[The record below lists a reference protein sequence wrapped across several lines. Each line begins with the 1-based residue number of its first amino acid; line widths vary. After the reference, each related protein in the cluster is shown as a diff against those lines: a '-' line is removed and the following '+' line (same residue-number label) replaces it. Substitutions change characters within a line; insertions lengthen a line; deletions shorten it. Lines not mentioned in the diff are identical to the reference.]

1 MVKQLNQLLFK
12 FLWKGT
18 DKVTRLSTINDY
30 GEGGLKMIDLE
41 SMVKALRLAWLK
53 RIFNAN
59 DGTWKRYLQHQL
71 KTFGGLFFFNC
82 NYDVNDYTITSQFYR
97 ELLLWWSQF
106 RETFATDLNWT
117 NIIWNNK
124 EIRIDKKPIYYK
136 KYFDSGITHI
146 HDLRLD
152 LNINDSFSYVSNK
165 IRKISFLQWAGL
177 RHSIPDFLKD
187 DRDYIYTLTPS
198 SLQINNNIFDVKKKK
213 SKDYYSLL
221 VMKKSQPPNIVHK
234 WKSDFNISDDL
245 LRESFILPHSV
256 ALESYVK
263 AFQVNFHIFYS

>member
-1 MVKQLNQLLFK
+1 M
-12 FLWKGT
+12 
-18 DKVTRLSTINDY
+18 
-30 GEGGLKMIDLE
+30 
-41 SMVKALRLAWLK
+41 
-53 RIFNAN
+53 
-59 DGTWKRYLQHQL
+59 
-71 KTFGGLFFFNC
+71 
-82 NYDVNDYTITSQFYR
+82 
-97 ELLLWWSQF
+97 
-106 RETFATDLNWT
+106 
-117 NIIWNNK
+117 
-124 EIRIDKKPIYYK
+124 
-136 KYFDSGITHI
+136 
-146 HDLRLD
+146 
-152 LNINDSFSYVSNK
+152 
-165 IRKISFLQWAGL
+165 
-177 RHSIPDFLKD
+177 KD

>member
-1 MVKQLNQLLFK
+1 M
-12 FLWKGT
+12 
-18 DKVTRLSTINDY
+18 
-30 GEGGLKMIDLE
+30 
-41 SMVKALRLAWLK
+41 
-53 RIFNAN
+53 
-59 DGTWKRYLQHQL
+59 
-71 KTFGGLFFFNC
+71 
-82 NYDVNDYTITSQFYR
+82 
-97 ELLLWWSQF
+97 
-106 RETFATDLNWT
+106 NWT

-124 EIRIDKKPIYYK
+124 EIGIDKKPIYYK

-152 LNINDSFSYVSNK
+152 LTINDSFSYVLNK

-177 RHSIPDFLKD
+177 RHSIPDFLKG
-187 DRDYIYTLTPS
+187 DRDYIYTLMPS
-198 SLQINNNIFDVKKKK
+198 SLQINIIFDLKKKK

-263 AFQVNFHIFYS
+263 AF